1 MRYPNFLNKGD
12 QISFVATSFGATLEP
27 YKTRVLKAKR
37 KFEKLGYKVCIESNV
52 NKEDLGYLATNP
64 QDMAKEFMD
73 IYLNSDS
80 KLLLS
85 VGGGEM
91 QFETLSYLDFE
102 TLKMAEP
109 KWFDG
114 FSDNTNYSF
123 LFPTLLDVAAIYGHC
138 AGSFGM
144 YYWHQSILDDYN
156 LFTGNNFTLNGYGKF
171 QLRSSA
177 YNKKH
182 PLSGYNLKYDTII
195 TSYPTDKVNFEGR
208 LLGGCLDI
216 LSLLCG
222 TKYDKVKE
230 FNNKYAN
237 DGVVWFLE
245 ACDLTPVGIRRV
257 LIQLRDAGWF
267 ENAKGFMIGRSANAF
282 NNTDFGLDR
291 ISCYDILKDMN
302 VPVLI
307 DVDLGHLPPSMPLVC
322 GAYGKVS
329 NDKNNLKVEIELK

>member
-1 MRYPNFLNKGD
+1 MRYPEFLKENDK
-12 QISFVATSFGATLEP
+12 ISFVATSFGATLEP

-37 KFEKLGYKVCIESNV
+37 KFEKMGYKVDILSNV
-52 NKEDLGYLATNP
+52 NKEDLGYLATHP
-64 QDMAKEFMD
+64 RDMAKEFMNEY
-73 IYLNSDS
+73 INGDS

-91 QFETLSYLDFE
+91 QFETLSYLDFDK
-102 TLKMAEP
+102 LKAATP

-123 LFPTLLDVAAIYGHC
+123 LFPILMDVAAIYGHC

-144 YYWHQSILDDYN
+144 YNWHQSILDDYN
-156 LFTGNNFTLNGYGKF
+156 LFTGKCLSVSGYGKF
-171 QLRSSA
+171 ALKSSA

-182 PLSGYNLKYDTII
+182 PLSGYNLKHETKMV
-195 TSYPTDKVNFEGR
+195 SYPSNELEFSGR

-216 LSLLCG
+216 LSLICG

-237 DGVVWFLE
+237 DGVIWFLE
-245 ACDLTPVGIRRV
+245 ACDLTPVAIRRAI
-257 LIQLRDAGWF
+257 IQLRDAGWF
-267 ENAKGFMIGRSANAF
+267 DNTKGFIIGRSANAF

-291 ISCYDILKDMN
+291 ISCCDILKELN
-302 VPVLI
+302 VPILY
-307 DVDLGHLPPSMPLVC
+307 DVDLGHLPPSMPLIC
-322 GAYGKVS
+322 GSYGNVS
-329 NDKNNLKVEIELK
+329 YKDNNLNVVMELK